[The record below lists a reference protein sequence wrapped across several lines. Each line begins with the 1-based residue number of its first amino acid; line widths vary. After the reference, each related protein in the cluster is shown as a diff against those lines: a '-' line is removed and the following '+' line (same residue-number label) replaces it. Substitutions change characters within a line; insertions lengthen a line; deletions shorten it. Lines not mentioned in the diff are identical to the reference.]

1 MGVAMRYLRQFLTPA
16 LGLAA
21 MVAASAPAGAALIAP
36 ELISSGNTSIPEG
49 SFTNPNVTVFNPNPG
64 PVTFGGVMIRK
75 IGMTLPDMDDFA
87 IINIPNTG
95 TCFSGF
101 PLGPPVVIGGK
112 PAEGNGPANSCDI
125 DFNVTTAP
133 LDPLTED
140 GDFGITTF
148 EISVGWST
156 GETSTTLL
164 HVEVTD
170 PGVAPTIG
178 VPEPSTL
185 GILGLALAG
194 TLWWRRK
201 FGHSP
206 LTKDP

>member
-1 MGVAMRYLRQFLTPA
+1 MCNLRQFLTPA

-21 MVAASAPAGAALIAP
+21 IVAASSPAAALIVP
-36 ELISSGNTSIPEG
+36 ELISSGDTSLPEG
-49 SFTNPNVTVFNPNPG
+49 SSTTGNVTVFNPNPG
-64 PVTFGGVMIRK
+64 PVTFGGVTLNK

-87 IINIPNTG
+87 IINVPNTG
-95 TCFSGF
+95 TCFATF

-112 PAEGNGPANSCDI
+112 PATGNGPANSCDFDLSI
-125 DFNVTTAP
+125 TTSP
-133 LDPLTED
+133 LNPGAED

-156 GETSTTLL
+156 GEFSTTMLRI
-164 HVEVTD
+164 EVTD
-170 PGVAPTIG
+170 PGVQPTIG
-178 VPEPSTL
+178 VSEPSTL

-201 FGHSP
+201 FGQLK
-206 LTKDP
+206 LTTNL